1 MNPFDLDDAAA
12 YRRWREW
19 KLDSA
24 PRRAEDLLV
33 AVADPRQLTESEVD
47 ALAARCRVANMAF
60 YAGPASTGENKEIPR
75 LVGAR
80 FGLVELDA
88 NWLADEDGV
97 SSITLRA
104 GDGRQDFIPYTE
116 RPIRWHTDGYYNP
129 PERQIRGMFLH
140 CVRPAKSG
148 GENAVMDHEIAYIQL
163 RDRNPDFVR
172 ALFAPRAMSIPARQ
186 DETGDVRP
194 EESGPV
200 FSLGPQGDLQ
210 MRYTARTRSITW
222 ADDAAT
228 RAATGALQV
237 LLDETSGPCRWI
249 YRLRMAPGMGLIC
262 NNVLHDRTGFND
274 PPDATSG
281 HRRLLYRAR
290 FSDRIGQTQGAWRIA
305 LAREERPNVRCAP
318 GGPADAGG

>member
-1 MNPFDLDDAAA
+1 MNPFDLDDAVA

-33 AVADPRQLTESEVD
+33 SVADPGQLTEREVD

-60 YAGPASTGENKEIPR
+60 YAGPASIGENKELPR

-80 FGLVELDA
+80 FGLLDLDA

-116 RPIRWHTDGYYNP
+116 RPIRWHTDGYYNSP
-129 PERQIRGMFLH
+129 ARQIRGMILH
-140 CVRPAKSG
+140 CVRPAASG
-148 GENAVMDHEIAYIQL
+148 GENAVMDHEIAYILL
-163 RDRNPDFVR
+163 RDRNPDFIR
-172 ALFAPRAMSIPARQ
+172 ALSAPRAMSIPARQ
-186 DETGDVRP
+186 DDTGDVRP

-200 FSLGPQGDLQ
+200 FSLDPQGDLH
-210 MRYTARTRSITW
+210 MRYTARTRSIVW
-222 ADDAAT
+222 ADDAVT
-228 RAATGALQV
+228 RAAAADLQAM
-237 LLDETSGPCRWI
+237 LDETSGHCRYI
-249 YRLRMAPGMGLIC
+249 YRLRMNPGMGLIC

-274 PPDATSG
+274 PPDAGSG

-290 FSDRIGQTQGAWRIA
+290 FRERIRQTQGV
-305 LAREERPNVRCAP
+305 ARA
-318 GGPADAGG
+318 